1 MAGVRLDEAQPV
13 GLKPDPQELRN
24 GGSPIGRSATR
35 RAEARP
41 TGVAQWRE
49 SEWTKRNPVRL
60 KPDPQEL
67 CKGGS
72 PSGRSATR
80 PAEAGPTEVAWNRAL

>member
-24 GGSPIGRSATR
+24 GGSPIGQ
-35 RAEARP
+35 
-41 TGVAQWRE
+41 AQ
-49 SEWTKRNPVRL
+49 PVGL

-67 CKGGS
+67 RNGGS
-72 PSGRSATR
+72 QPIA
-80 PAEAGPTEVAWNRAL
+80 